1 MSYVFLAEGC
11 LIDKKQKNGGF
22 LCLPVLSIGEIV
34 LTLQQFNMYMSKEV
48 KDTEA
53 LVRAI
58 VQGIQEKKGHSIV
71 VVNMENIITAPSR
84 YFVIC
89 QGGSPQQVS
98 AIAGSVEDMARELEG
113 EKPAAVVGRENAE
126 WVALDYGTV
135 MVHVFLPEARE
146 HYDLEHLWDD
156 ATLTEVPDLD

>member
-1 MSYVFLAEGC
+1 MQKQSLRC
-11 LIDKKQKNGGF
+11 LSIDKKQKNGGF

-58 VQGIQEKKGHSIV
+58 VQGIQEKKGHGIV
-71 VVNMENIITAPSR
+71 VVDMENIITAPSR

-89 QGGSPQQVS
+89 QGSSPQQVS